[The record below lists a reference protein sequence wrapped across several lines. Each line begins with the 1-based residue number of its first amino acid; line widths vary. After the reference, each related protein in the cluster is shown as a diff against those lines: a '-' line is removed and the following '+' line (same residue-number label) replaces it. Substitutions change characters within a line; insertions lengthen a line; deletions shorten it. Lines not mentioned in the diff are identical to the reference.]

1 MNDLQQKQ
9 AAIDCAKR
17 ALKACKQ
24 AESTVKS
31 ARMCGVFDIFSASGS
46 FMGGI
51 LSMMKHSELRRA
63 KRDIEVMKAEMSK
76 FHSKYFSVASNSEV
90 KFGTMDMVA
99 DLFIDN
105 IFVDG
110 FYQIKIEKFLKKI
123 RENIVFLE
131 DFIEYMKNS

>member
-1 MNDLQQKQ
+1 
-9 AAIDCAKR
+9 
-17 ALKACKQ
+17 
-24 AESTVKS
+24 
-31 ARMCGVFDIFSASGS
+31 
-46 FMGGI
+46 
-51 LSMMKHSELRRA
+51 
-63 KRDIEVMKAEMSK
+63 MKAEMSK